1 MTLMHGLFLGLFGTL
16 LTIVCMIIAYI
27 IGYKTLIKQKP
38 KELTEVQKS
47 LKNLGVK

>member
-1 MTLMHGLFLGLFGTL
+1 MTLLHGLFLGLFGTL
-16 LTIVCMIIAYI
+16 LTIVCMMTAYI